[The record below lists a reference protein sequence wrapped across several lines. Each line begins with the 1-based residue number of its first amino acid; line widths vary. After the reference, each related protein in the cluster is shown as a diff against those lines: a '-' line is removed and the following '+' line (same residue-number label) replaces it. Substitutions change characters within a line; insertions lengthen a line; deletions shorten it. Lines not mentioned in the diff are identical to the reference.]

1 MATIRGKIAKT
12 SFMTVDPA
20 IRCERASSELRFG
33 RAIVV
38 EDKAQI
44 IAALAL
50 DACAPSTFD
59 LFAVASDNMH
69 QLFLSPFRAGA
80 LGLETAGGLALPLSG
95 IDFEE
100 ASRLSFARDV
110 ALPGHFLPATDAMRS
125 ASSLA
130 QLSLLLPGVVC
141 ADISRSR
148 QLFDGCVS
156 VNVDDVSQAARHA
169 QRFELVVRTMV
180 PLKDFGNCEFF
191 VFRGGIAQR
200 DQIAIVVGK
209 PDSSKPVP
217 VRIHS
222 SCITGDL
229 CGSLKCDCGD
239 QLRNGL
245 AAMYEAGG
253 GIMLYLDQE
262 GRGTGIGAKMRAYGY
277 QHEGLDT
284 IDADAELGFGPDHR
298 KYEAAVAML
307 SIMGIDKVDLL
318 TNNPTK
324 IAYLRK
330 SGIDV
335 IGRTAVGGVV
345 TAENLNYLR
354 TKSVRAGHMIDIAAL
369 ERSA

>member
-1 MATIRGKIAKT
+1 MTIIPGKIAAT
-12 SFMTVDPA
+12 NFMTVDPA
-20 IRCERASSELRFG
+20 ISCERAASELRFG
-33 RAIVV
+33 RAILV
-38 EDKAQI
+38 EDNHQT

-50 DACAPSTFD
+50 DACAPATFNH
-59 LFAVASDNMH
+59 FATATGNMH
-69 QLFLSPFRAGA
+69 KLFLSPFRARA
-80 LGLETAGGLALPLSG
+80 LGCESDGGLILPLAG
-95 IDFEE
+95 IDFDE
-100 ASRLSFARDV
+100 ASRLSFARNV
-110 ALPGHFLPATDAMRS
+110 KLPQNFSAATDSMRAAS
-125 ASSLA
+125 ALA
-130 QLSLLLPGVVC
+130 QLSLLLPGIVC
-141 ADISRSR
+141 ADVTDTKQS
-148 QLFDGCVS
+148 FNGCVCVAAS
-156 VNVDDVSQAARHA
+156 DVAQAAQYA
-169 QRFELVVRTMV
+169 QRFELVVKTMV
-180 PLKDFGNCEFF
+180 PLKDLGNCEFA

-200 DQIAIVVGK
+200 DQIAITVGK
-209 PDSSKPVP
+209 PDHSKPVP

-245 AAMYEAGG
+245 AAMHAAGG
-253 GIMLYLDQE
+253 GVMLYLDQE

-307 SIMGIDKVDLL
+307 STLGIEKVDLL

-335 IGRTAVGGVV
+335 TGRTAVGGAV
-345 TAENLNYLR
+345 TPENLNYLR
-354 TKSVRAGHMIDIAAL
+354 TKSARAGHMIDIAAL
-369 ERSA
+369 EKSA